1 MIARSEQVLRD
12 AAAAL
17 GSGATAIPC
26 DVTRPDAVDAAV
38 SRIRD
43 DLGGAP
49 AVLVNN
55 AGAFTIEP
63 VESVD
68 VSAFRQALDTNLVAP
83 LRLTRA
89 FLGEMRARG
98 SGHIV
103 TIGSDRRSGDLSRER
118 RVRGEQAW
126 RSRAARGASSRDARY
141 RRSRHAHIA
150 RSGRYSAV
158 GPDRSRSPRGIHA
171 ARADASRG
179 GRRRCCPL
187 RDNAA
192 ARRERRRAE
201 VVPELKA
208 ADADLAASLTL
219 APIATEPAATQRR
232 PAPRP
237 SHRRLAPAR
246 SCRRGPTRSPAQRA
260 GRDCGAA
267 PPPTRATTLMRRR
280 HRGPTPRSDPVAN
293 GRRSSTTRDDTD

>member
-68 VSAFRQALDTNLVAP
+68 VSAFRQALDTNVVAP

-89 FLGEMRARG
+89 FLGEMRTRG

-103 TIGSDRRSGDLSRER
+103 TIGSVADREIFPGNAAYAASKHGVRALHEVLRLETRGTGVRATLISPGPVDTPVWDPIDPDHREGFTPRALMLRAEAVADAVLYAITQPPDVNVDELRLSR
-118 RVRGEQAW
+118 
-126 RSRAARGASSRDARY
+126 S
-141 RRSRHAHIA
+141 
-150 RSGRYSAV
+150 
-158 GPDRSRSPRGIHA
+158 
-171 ARADASRG
+171 
-179 GRRRCCPL
+179 
-187 RDNAA
+187 
-192 ARRERRRAE
+192 
-201 VVPELKA
+201 
-208 ADADLAASLTL
+208 
-219 APIATEPAATQRR
+219 
-232 PAPRP
+232 
-237 SHRRLAPAR
+237 
-246 SCRRGPTRSPAQRA
+246 
-260 GRDCGAA
+260 
-267 PPPTRATTLMRRR
+267 
-280 HRGPTPRSDPVAN
+280 
-293 GRRSSTTRDDTD
+293 